1 MSYDDAESEEDDYD
15 PDDYDDHGEDGLPQP
30 EREPDDDYWDDDPWD
45 GVEPEPPEPNCLGTG
60 CYDSGTDWRGR
71 NCRMC
76 NPTPW
81 QERRARWTWS
91 AGEPWRWARRKTRA
105 ILRRP
110 HFSDQPP
117 F

>member
-1 MSYDDAESEEDDYD
+1 MSYDDAYPEEDD
-15 PDDYDDHGEDGLPQP
+15 PDDYDSHGEDGLG
-30 EREPDDDYWDDDPWD
+30 ESDDDYWDDDPWD
-45 GVEPEPPEPNCLGTG
+45 GIEPEPPEPRCLGSG

-71 NCRMC
+71 NCRLC

-91 AGEPWRWARRKTRA
+91 ASAPWRWVRRKVRA
-105 ILRRP
+105 RMRP
-110 HFSDQPP
+110 DDIGQFPP